1 MTSQDQAPAQW
12 PIKEIV
18 QNEGDEYHVDAPAP
32 LRFERRIHDRW
43 PASGIATAFRL
54 AGDRFGEMQTL
65 EMVDCSNDGLGATCD
80 KPIDPGT
87 IVSLG
92 FQAPGYLAKRGVV
105 VRCLPNGNGYSLAIR
120 FEALMAA

>member
-1 MTSQDQAPAQW
+1 MTSQDQAPQQW
-12 PIKEIV
+12 PIKELV
-18 QNEGDEYHVDAPAP
+18 QNADDEYHVDAPAP
-32 LRFERRIHDRW
+32 LKFERRIHDRW

-65 EMVDCSNDGLGATCD
+65 EMVDCSNDGLGATCEE
-80 KPIDPGT
+80 PIEPGT

-105 VRCLPNGNGYSLAIR
+105 VRCLPNGNGYNLAIR